1 MTQLEGFTP
10 LKHYAQYV
18 SHMRGQG
25 RADGK
30 RQLKGQMLAFIR
42 KHGLIE
48 VDETWRTL
56 ANALFD
62 IYPKQL
68 N

>member
-10 LKHYAQYV
+10 LKHYAQQV
-18 SHMRGQG
+18 SSMTGEKRTQ
-25 RADGK
+25 GK
-30 RQLKGQMLAFIR
+30 RRLKGRMLTFIR
-42 KHGLIE
+42 RHGFLE
-48 VDETWRTL
+48 VDETWRSL

-62 IYPKQL
+62 VYPAQL

>member
-10 LKHYAQYV
+10 LKHYAHNV
-18 SHMRGQG
+18 SHMRGRR

-30 RQLKGQMLAFIR
+30 RQLKGRMLAFIR
-42 KHGLIE
+42 RHRLLE

-62 IYPKQL
+62 VYPAQL

>member
-1 MTQLEGFTP
+1 MTQLEDFTP
-10 LKHYAQYV
+10 LKHYAQTV
-18 SHMRGQG
+18 SRMSGSE
-25 RADGK
+25 RAVGK
-30 RQLKGQMLAFIR
+30 RQLKGHMLNFIR
-42 KHGLIE
+42 KHGLLE

-56 ANALFD
+56 ADALFD